1 MRVIYQ
7 HIFRCDS
14 AEPFLASVGFARI
27 MGACIAVITVAML
40 GWLPILAQSNAADSS
55 QRPRA
60 RELGIAPG
68 VLSPG
73 PLNTITDVEGV
84 RVGQVTIWEGDS
96 VRTGVTAILTHE
108 GNPYQSR
115 VPAGFF
121 QGNGYGKFAGST
133 QIIELGELETP
144 IVLTNT
150 LSIAQGMEGIISW
163 TLAQA
168 GNENVRSV
176 NAVVGETN
184 DGFLNDIRGRNV
196 LASHVV
202 EAISNATSGP
212 VQEGSVGAGT
222 GTVSFG
228 WKGGIGTSSRKL
240 PTSLGGYTV
249 GVLVQTN
256 YGGILQIDGVPVGEE
271 LGQYY
276 LKQELDRGD
285 ADGSIIVIIATDAP
299 LSDRNLTRMASRAML
314 AIGRSGSP
322 ATNGSGDYALAF
334 STALEVRR
342 EGNLKSSNGLAN
354 ANISPLFEA
363 VVEATEESIY
373 NALFKATSVKGAN
386 GTVEALSIEEVVRVF
401 RKYGRD
407 VNFLR

>member
-27 MGACIAVITVAML
+27 MSACIAVITVAMM
-40 GWLPILAQSNAADSS
+40 GWLPVLAQSNAADSS

-73 PLNTITDVEGV
+73 PLNTITDVDGV

-163 TLAQA
+163 TLAQT

-184 DGFLNDIRGRNV
+184 DGFLNDIRGRHV

-228 WKGGIGTSSRKL
+228 WKGGIGTSSRRL

-285 ADGSIIVIIATDAP
+285 ADGSVIVIIATDAP

-354 ANISPLFEA
+354 ADISPLFEA

-386 GTVEALSIEEVVRVF
+386 GTVEALSIEEVIRVF